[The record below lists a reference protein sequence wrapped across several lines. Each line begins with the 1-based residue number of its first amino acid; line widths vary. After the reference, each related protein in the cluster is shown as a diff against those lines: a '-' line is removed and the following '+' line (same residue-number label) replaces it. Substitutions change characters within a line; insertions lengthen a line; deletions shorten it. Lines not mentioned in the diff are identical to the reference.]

1 MSRLSCPLRH
11 QKLVVNRTGSI
22 SIDTS
27 AVALRAKRVRS
38 ASRMRPT
45 SGGGTSDGVPPPK
58 NTLDSGAA
66 PAAVCTRVVDRP
78 DPCAQMRQR
87 VSII

>member
-1 MSRLSCPLRH
+1 MCKQTELRPPALDACV
-11 QKLVVNRTGSI
+11 KTRTGSI

-27 AVALRAKRVRS
+27 AIALRAKRVRS

-66 PAAVCTRVVDRP
+66 PAAVCTCVGYRP
-78 DPCAQMRQR
+78 GAR
-87 VSII
+87 